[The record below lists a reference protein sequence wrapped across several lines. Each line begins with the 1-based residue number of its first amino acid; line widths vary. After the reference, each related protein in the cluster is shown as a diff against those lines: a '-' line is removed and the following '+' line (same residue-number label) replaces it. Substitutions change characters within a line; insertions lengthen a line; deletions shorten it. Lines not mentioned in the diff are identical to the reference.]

1 MPLPSWIRLS
11 TGVPARADLAAV
23 STPLA
28 DVLANVAAE
37 NAPLR
42 IVYGRAQVGAQI
54 ANVLVHGGRLIV
66 QAVWCEGEIDAVE
79 SVSINNEALPAG
91 VTATHYTGT
100 AGQTVNA
107 TLAAA
112 FAAQGIVYADALP
125 GIAYSV
131 VSIPARHSAGFPDL
145 VATIR
150 GRKVFDTRTS
160 TVAWSDN
167 PALCLA
173 DFIASP
179 AYGLGLPVDAASVTA
194 VANDND
200 ALVGGLKRRR
210 IGLVIDGVAPTRQH
224 IEALRAYAGCWVI
237 DSGAGIQLVSDR
249 PRATDHT
256 VTAAD
261 VIAGTFR
268 LRQLGVADL
277 PTVVH
282 VLWTDTTTTPW
293 SEKTAT
299 AYAAG
304 VVEGLTPRRES
315 TVPLLGIQT
324 YAQALREATERVNHF
339 SLENI
344 EAEWEAFDQALA
356 YEKGDVASVT
366 NAKTGLSAKQM
377 RITDV
382 KPIGPGRFRV
392 AAREY
397 DAAAYSDAIA
407 SEPSTPDTSLPNPA
421 APPKPTGVTAVEEV
435 YQMQNGTW
443 ASRIKLTW
451 NATEFAYLRDYRVE
465 IYANGDLIETATPRE
480 AVYRTG
486 PVKEGTQYTC
496 KVAVISA
503 IGATSEWEQGLIT
516 PLGKSLVPSDVP
528 SVSAFE
534 AGGTVFGQ
542 CAEATDI
549 DILRYKWKYWPV
561 GGSWATG
568 TLIDKA
574 DSLRCTTSQIPV
586 GTWVLGVKAVDSIQQ
601 ESVNAATCPIT
612 VSSDTAAFFV
622 NKYDSANPTLTNMA
636 EYSLGRDPTKRY
648 FVTEDDVAWDTKFS
662 SEMDTYTNPLSSYH
676 NSVTSTWEGEGED
689 FGQLLGGQ
697 WTSAATVAA
706 INGTIASYMGF
717 STADSGYTFYS
728 GLSHKQNARWAKLK
742 HEATG
747 TATLSVTI
755 PEQNIRLDAIHHEE
769 THSGTSSA
777 ANPVTV
783 HLDNEYVA
791 TKDITITPISS
802 TPVLCAPDNIGLDAP
817 NPADRHVNITIS
829 STYTTAISVGNAW
842 GYVRGR
848 HSLPT
853 TGKWYWEV
861 AVNAVGTNKHLM
873 VGVCSRTASL
883 SDTHANVASTLYF
896 SANGY
901 KYTGGD
907 TSAYGARWTTG
918 DVIGVAYDA
927 DAGTI
932 TFYKNG
938 ASQGQITGLTGE
950 KFMAVGHYDT
960 DSMVTLRIDKS
971 HFSYTPPTGFNAL
984 PYAYDV
990 NIADTSNA
998 RVARSFMTTFKGV

>member
-1 MPLPSWIRLS
+1 MPLPSWIKLA
-11 TGVPARADLAAV
+11 TDVPSRADLAAV

-54 ANVLVHGGRLIV
+54 ANMLVHGGRLIV
-66 QAVWCEGEIDAVE
+66 QTVWCEGEIDAVE

-131 VSIPARHSAGFPDL
+131 VSIPATDSAGFPDL

-282 VLWTDTTTTPW
+282 VTWTDTTTTPW

-304 VVEGLTPRRES
+304 VLEGLTPRRES

-324 YAQALREATERVNHF
+324 YAQALREGTERVNHF

-344 EAEWEAFDQALA
+344 EAEWDAFDEALA
-356 YEKGDVASVT
+356 YEKGDVVSV
-366 NAKTGLSAKQM
+366 AHPVGLTGKLM

-382 KPIGPGRFRV
+382 RPSGPGRFRV
-392 AAREY
+392 TAREY
-397 DAAAYSDAIA
+397 DSAAYSDAIA

-435 YQMQNGTW
+435 YQLQNGNW

-451 NATEFAYLRDYRVE
+451 DVVDFVYLRDYRVE
-465 IYANGDLIETATPRE
+465 IYGNSDLIETASPGE
-480 AVYRTG
+480 AIYRTG

-503 IGATSEWEQGLIT
+503 IGATSAWEQDLVT
-516 PLGKSLVPSDVP
+516 ALGKSLVPSDVP

-534 AGGTVFGQ
+534 AGGTVYGQ
-542 CAEATDI
+542 CAEAVDI

-561 GGSWATG
+561 GGGWATG

-601 ESVNAATCPIT
+601 ESVNATTCPIT

-622 NKYDSANPTLTNMA
+622 NKYDSTNPTLTNMA

-648 FVTEDDVAWDTKFS
+648 FVTEDNVAWDTKFS
-662 SEMDTYTNPLSSYH
+662 SAMDTYTNPLSSYH

-697 WTSAATVAA
+697 WTGEATVAA
-706 INGTIASYMGF
+706 ISGTIASYMGF
-717 STADSGYTFYS
+717 STTVDSGYTFYS

-747 TATLSVTI
+747 TSTMSVTI
-755 PEQNIRLDAIHHEE
+755 PEQNIRLDAIPHEE

-777 ANPVTV
+777 TSPTTV

-791 TKDITITPISS
+791 TKNITITPQSS
-802 TPVLCAPDNIGLDAP
+802 TPVIATADNIGLDAP
-817 NPADRHVNITIS
+817 NPADKHANITITG
-829 STYTTAISVGNAW
+829 TYAVATSVAGTYAF
-842 GYVRGR
+842 VRGR

-861 AVNAVGTNKHLM
+861 KVDAVGANGYMLL
-873 VGVCSRTASL
+873 GICSRTVSLVNTYTDAASMFYN
-883 SDTHANVASTLYF
+883 TV
-896 SANGY
+896 NGNRY
-901 KYTGGD
+901 PGNI
-907 TSAYGARWTTG
+907 AYGAAYTAG
-918 DVIGVAYDA
+918 DVIGIAYDA
-927 DAGTI
+927 DNGTI
-932 TFYKNG
+932 EFHKNNT
-938 ASQGQITGLTGE
+938 SQGQITGLTGE
-950 KFMAVGHYDT
+950 KFLSVGHYDT
-960 DSMVTLRIDKS
+960 GSSCTLRIDKS
-971 HFSYTPPTGFNAL
+971 QFSYTPPTGFKAL
-984 PYAYDV
+984 PYGYDV
-990 NIADTSNA
+990 NISDTSNA
-998 RVARSFMTTFKGV
+998 RVAKPFMTTHDGV